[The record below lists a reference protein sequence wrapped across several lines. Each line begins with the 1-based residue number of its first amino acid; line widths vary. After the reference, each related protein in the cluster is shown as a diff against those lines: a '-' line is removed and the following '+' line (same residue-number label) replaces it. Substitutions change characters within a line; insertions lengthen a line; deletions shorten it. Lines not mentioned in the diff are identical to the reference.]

1 MGLGGLNIT
10 TRLILRDFPPAL
22 NLSLFGTTCHTLT
35 KHGTCK
41 CPNKYV
47 LALYLVPCPGPTASK
62 VCHPVTEGRRK
73 TLKAKQGVM

>member
-47 LALYLVPCPGPTASK
+47 LTLYLVPCPGPTASK